1 MTFDEWYDTV
11 VKYVTPADIYQWM
24 FEAWEAG
31 QQAERDRAP
40 QTCEKHCER
49 NAYQIEIRRLKA
61 LVGEPT

>member
-31 QQAERDRAP
+31 QQAEQDKMCSLLRQLHDSISLRSKP
-40 QTCEKHCER
+40 M
-49 NAYQIEIRRLKA
+49 RLNK
-61 LVGEPT
+61 